1 MFDIGFPE
9 LLIVAV
15 VLLLVVGPERMPEVL
30 RTVGRWMGSARRSFD
45 HLRQELEREVGAD
58 EIRRDLHN
66 ARIMEQARELRDSMA
81 SSRDEVEEL
90 LGKRYATLKDE
101 GRILEELGPT
111 PASQVP
117 EERAPEHD
125 TGGRDPERPST
136 GAGEGQTPPAA
147 AGTNDAEGAAEGRA
161 ARTADPERR
170 A

>member
-1 MFDIGFPE
+1 MFDVGFPE

-45 HLRQELEREVGAD
+45 HLRRELEREVGAD

-111 PASQVP
+111 PASQGSV
-117 EERAPEHD
+117 APESGADDPAGHSSARAD
-125 TGGRDPERPST
+125 DAGADASPAGRDDADES
-136 GAGEGQTPPAA
+136 
-147 AGTNDAEGAAEGRA
+147 AEGSA

>member
-1 MFDIGFPE
+1 MFDVGFPE

-45 HLRQELEREVGAD
+45 HLRGELEREVGAD

-111 PASQVP
+111 PASQESP
-117 EERAPEHD
+117 AKESGA
-125 TGGRDPERPST
+125 GGRTERTAS
-136 GAGEGQTPPAA
+136 GDAA
-147 AGTNDAEGAAEGRA
+147 ADESSSGTKEADAPAGGS
-161 ARTADPERR
+161 TPQTVDPERR

>member
-1 MFDIGFPE
+1 MFDVGFPE

-101 GRILEELGPT
+101 GQILEDLGPT
-111 PASQVP
+111 PAS
-117 EERAPEHD
+117 EESPATKAARDESGERSSPPPGDGRAD
-125 TGGRDPERPST
+125 AS
-136 GAGEGQTPPAA
+136 A
-147 AGTNDAEGAAEGRA
+147 AGTEEAAAPGDGDAAE
-161 ARTADPERR
+161 TTDPERR

>member
-1 MFDIGFPE
+1 MFDVGFPE

-45 HLRQELEREVGAD
+45 HLRGELEREVGAD

-111 PASQVP
+111 PASHESP
-117 EERAPEHD
+117 AKE
-125 TGGRDPERPST
+125 S
-136 GAGEGQTPPAA
+136 GAGGSTERTASGDAA
-147 AGTNDAEGAAEGRA
+147 ADESSSGTREADAPTGESAAQ
-161 ARTADPERR
+161 TADPERR